1 MLMNRSEAVVV
12 DIRSA
17 DDFAKGHII
26 AAVSLPQADLD
37 KAPDKLRKHSGKPV
51 LVCCATGTTSGN
63 AARQL
68 RENGFEDARSIRGGL
83 AAWRQENLP
92 VASS

>member
-26 AAVSLPQADLD
+26 AAVSLPPGGSRQSAGQVTQAF
-37 KAPDKLRKHSGKPV
+37 R
-51 LVCCATGTTSGN
+51 
-63 AARQL
+63 
-68 RENGFEDARSIRGGL
+68 
-83 AAWRQENLP
+83 
-92 VASS
+92 